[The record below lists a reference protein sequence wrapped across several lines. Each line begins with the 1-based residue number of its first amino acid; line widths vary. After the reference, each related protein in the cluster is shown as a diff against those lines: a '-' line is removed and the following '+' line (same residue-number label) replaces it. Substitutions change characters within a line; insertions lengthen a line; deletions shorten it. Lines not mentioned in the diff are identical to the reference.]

1 MTLHAFLTVF
11 LLLSLAGASA
21 AASSAGIKAPKAIE
35 LRQGE
40 IAELR
45 VEARGAAA
53 VEGWHGKEL
62 IQFFPAHGD
71 TYTAL
76 IGADV
81 EARPGIAKLVIR
93 AVAIDG
99 VASERQIEIR
109 IKAKDFK
116 RESFTVAGEF
126 DQFTP
131 ELLER
136 VRSEQEQFARVYS
149 GSSPKRR
156 WELPFIPP
164 VPIEITSPF
173 GYRRVING
181 TPRSPH
187 TGTDLKAAA
196 GTEIVVSNHGT
207 VALTGDFYFAG
218 KSVVVDH
225 GGGLLTMYFHLSE
238 IKVEQGAEVRK
249 GEVIALSGM
258 TGRVTGPHLHWA
270 ARAGAAR
277 VDPLQLI
284 KKLGT
289 QGKDARARASD
300 KEKKDGER

>member
-1 MTLHAFLTVF
+1 MTVQALLTLL
-11 LLLSLAGASA
+11 LLLSLAGATS
-21 AASSAGIKAPKAIE
+21 AASSSKIRAPKTIE
-35 LRQGE
+35 IHQGE

-45 VEARGAAA
+45 VAANGATAI
-53 VEGWHGKEL
+53 EGWLGKERVY
-62 IQFFPAHGD
+62 FFPADGASFV
-71 TYTAL
+71 TL
-76 IGADV
+76 MGADV
-81 EARPGIAKLVIR
+81 EAKPGIAKLLIR
-93 AVAIDG
+93 SVSADG
-99 VASERQIEIR
+99 VAGEREIQIR
-109 IKAKDFK
+109 IKAKEFK
-116 RESFTVAGEF
+116 KESFTVTAEF

-136 VRSEQEQFARVYS
+136 IRSEQEQFTRAYLAS
-149 GSSPKRR
+149 APPRR
-156 WELPFIPP
+156 WEPPFIPP

-187 TGTDLKAAA
+187 TGTDLKAAT
-196 GTEIVVSNHGT
+196 GTEIVASNHGR

-225 GGGLLTMYFHLSE
+225 GAGLLTMYFHLSE
-238 IKVEQGAEVRK
+238 IKVEEGAEVRK

-277 VDPLQLI
+277 VDPVQLI
-284 KKLGT
+284 EKLG
-289 QGKDARARASD
+289 GKGKNAARALASD
-300 KEKKDGER
+300 KEK

>member
-1 MTLHAFLTVF
+1 MNLQVLAMVF
-11 LLLSLAGASA
+11 LLLAWTDPASA
-21 AASSAGIKAPKAIE
+21 AAASKASRAIE
-35 LRQGE
+35 VLQGE

-45 VEARGAAA
+45 IAADGATAIEA
-53 VEGWHGKEL
+53 WLGKDPVY
-62 IQFFPAHGD
+62 FFPAESSG
-71 TYTAL
+71 TYAAL

-81 EARPGIAKLVIR
+81 EAKPGIAKVLIR
-93 AVAIDG
+93 AVTADG
-99 VASERQIEIR
+99 VASERQIQVR

-116 RESFTVAGEF
+116 KESFTVAAEF

-136 VRSEQEQFARVYS
+136 IRREQEQFARAYAASV
-149 GSSPKRR
+149 PQRR
-156 WELPFIPP
+156 WQPPFIPP

-196 GTEIVVSNHGT
+196 GTEIVASNHGQ
-207 VALTGDFYFAG
+207 VVLTGDFYFAG

-225 GGGLLTMYFHLSE
+225 GAGLLTMYFHLSE
-238 IKVEQGAEVRK
+238 IKVEEGAEVRK
-249 GEVIALSGM
+249 GDVIALSGM
-258 TGRVTGPHLHWA
+258 SGRVTGPHLHWG

-284 KKLGT
+284 EKLG
-289 QGKDARARASD
+289 GKGKEPARAHPR
-300 KEKKDGER
+300 